1 LPRKK
6 KEKKHFIMKGTAAE
20 AVLTDDERTDTDAED
35 TVTDVDEK
43 EVLEDEAEEGD
54 ELKVG
59 GNEEMLRVKNLTFKR
74 AFVLAVYHDGELIVT
89 RNVENR
95 TRLQMR
101 MLPSGDSLPGK
112 RLSSPVD
119 SEVDDGGQD
128 EGDERDENAGM
139 GGEEEEEDEA
149 MFTGKVLTARQRALA
164 AGDGM
169 DELMSLP
176 MDTEIRKKELTEE
189 QQQRKSELAEKRRVV
204 YLKQQE
210 EEKVETISKLLQKQT
225 KTRKRHHDA
234 SDVAAPTATV
244 ILYRS
249 IIRDGHLCNTVSIPK
264 GLGLP
269 PCFAYAPPVH

>member
-1 LPRKK
+1 
-6 KEKKHFIMKGTAAE
+6 MNGTAPE

-43 EVLEDEAEEGD
+43 EVVGGEAEEGD
-54 ELKVG
+54 ELKAG
-59 GNEEMLRVKNLTFKR
+59 GDEVEPRVKNITFKR
-74 AFVLAVYHDGELIVT
+74 TFVLAVYHDGELLVK

-101 MLPSGDSLPGK
+101 LVPSGDPLPGK
-112 RLSSPVD
+112 RPSSPMDTMD
-119 SEVDDGGQD
+119 SEVDGGGQD
-128 EGDERDENAGM
+128 EGDEGDEEAAVRD
-139 GGEEEEEDEA
+139 EEEEEDDTG
-149 MFTGKVLTARQRALA
+149 MLTGKVLTARQRALA

-176 MDTEIRKKELTEE
+176 MDTEVRKKELTEE

-249 IIRDGHLCNTVSIPK
+249 IMREGHLCNTVSIPE

-269 PCFAYAPPVH
+269 PCFANAPPVR